1 MKENYHK
8 WYSLK
13 LNREFEMLTFGYSGL
28 PIIVFPTSGGKY
40 YEAKDR
46 GLINAVSDFVDAGA
60 LMIFC
65 PDSINNESWY
75 NYSVHPSARVKRHLQ
90 YENAI
95 LDEVIE
101 FAKHETGFKKVAVSG
116 CSFGGYHAANIA
128 FKHPDKINFLF
139 TMSGAFDI
147 KRFIFGHYDDDCYFN
162 NPPDY
167 MPNLN
172 DDWYLSRIRQMHI
185 VLGTGESDFC
195 LNENYRLSEILNSKN
210 IQHHLD
216 VRKNTGHDWHWWL
229 IMFREYLAK
238 ILD

>member
-46 GLINAVSDFVDAGA
+46 GLIDAVSDFVDAGA

-101 FAKHETGFKKVAVSG
+101 FAKHEKL
-116 CSFGGYHAANIA
+116 
-128 FKHPDKINFLF
+128 LF
-139 TMSGAFDI
+139 QVVVLVVITLLI
-147 KRFIFGHYDDDCYFN
+147 
-162 NPPDY
+162 
-167 MPNLN
+167 L
-172 DDWYLSRIRQMHI
+172 LSSILIR
-185 VLGTGESDFC
+185 
-195 LNENYRLSEILNSKN
+195 
-210 IQHHLD
+210 
-216 VRKNTGHDWHWWL
+216 
-229 IMFREYLAK
+229 
-238 ILD
+238 